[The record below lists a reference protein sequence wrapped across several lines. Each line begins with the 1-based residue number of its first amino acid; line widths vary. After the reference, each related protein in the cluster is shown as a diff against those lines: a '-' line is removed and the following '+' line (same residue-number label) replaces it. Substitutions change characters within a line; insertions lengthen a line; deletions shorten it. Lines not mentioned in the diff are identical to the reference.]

1 MLIRVITTITL
12 ILFML
17 LLLSGAPIDTALYRS
32 LLVFMSLF
40 ALIYITIFLLNV
52 LKNEDGEH
60 MTVPDSR
67 NTGTKETKG
76 DN

>member
-52 LKNEDGEH
+52 LKNDAEEH
-60 MTVPDSR
+60 ITVPNSR
-67 NTGTKETKG
+67 NTGTKNTKG
-76 DN
+76 DE